1 MSSMMFAAHSTEG
14 DAENARPEN
23 DGQRKLWVWKMQD
36 WKMTDNI
43 LANSGQNYG
52 VWKMQDWK
60 MTDNIL
66 ANCEHNYGVWKMQEY
81 KSS

>member
-1 MSSMMFAAHSTEG
+1 MAATDQQSLLARG
-14 DAENARPEN
+14 AENARPDN

-36 WKMTDNI
+36 WKMTEKLLANCEHNYGVWKMQDWKMTDKI

-52 VWKMQDWK
+52 VWKMQ
-60 MTDNIL
+60 
-66 ANCEHNYGVWKMQEY
+66 EY